1 MKRCVEHLDPLKFGD
16 FLEGKIVAV
25 FLINH
30 NIVKRLLLLL
40 LLVNFNESKSNVL

>member
-1 MKRCVEHLDPLKFGD
+1 MKRFVEHLDPSKFGD

-40 LLVNFNESKSNVL
+40 VNFNESKSNVL

>member
-1 MKRCVEHLDPLKFGD
+1 MKRSVEHLDPSKFGD

-40 LLVNFNESKSNVL
+40 VNFNESKSNVL